1 MMVNMA
7 GANATPSSPF
17 NHLRS
22 PRFIETGDPLSD
34 DGRLLYGP
42 MISNEAEPQS
52 PEVLKK
58 SPSDQALSPFRWGSS
73 HRKTGRSKTGL
84 SITVPG
90 PSVCGELQKQ
100 AQDSALVTGPIL
112 RDKSILYTYSSSSS
126 GGNKTGSSFGAIGDH
141 TNPNSTRWNSPA
153 DMSIPRNSARP
164 RIEGVYQPDKAGEE
178 STLQQLVENSQP
190 DLQMYDILILGETGP
205 LSQPGA
211 ARTVNASEFSPVLH
225 RRRSLNDLVE
235 RLSTGNLPSDQEHV
249 SDATDDQP
257 SQIISPRNQRNP
269 ANTIV
274 PLEPVRM
281 PEIWR
286 RRGPSFRELVLLASN
301 QLGTGAATDG
311 ALDPSTFSLPYGVSG
326 PSLKSYLMR
335 VDESS
340 HWYS

>member
-1 MMVNMA
+1 MA

-22 PRFIETGDPLSD
+22 PRFIENGDPLSD

-42 MISNEAEPQS
+42 LISNEEEPQS

-84 SITVPG
+84 SITVPC
-90 PSVCGELQKQ
+90 PSVVGELQKQ
-100 AQDSALVTGPIL
+100 AQDSASVPGPIF

-141 TNPNSTRWNSPA
+141 TNPNSARLNSPA
-153 DMSIPRNSARP
+153 DMRIPGHSTRP
-164 RIEGVYQPDKAGEE
+164 RLEGADQPDKAGEE

-190 DLQMYDILILGETGP
+190 DLQMYDILIIGETGP
-205 LSQPGA
+205 LSQPRR
-211 ARTVNASEFSPVLH
+211 ARIVNASEFSPVLH

-235 RLSTGNLPSDQEHV
+235 RLSTGNLPPDLEHV
-249 SDATDDQP
+249 SDATDNQP
-257 SQIISPRNQRNP
+257 SKSVSPRNQGNS
-269 ANTIV
+269 AHSIV

-286 RRGPSFRELVLLASN
+286 RRGPSFRQLALLALN
-301 QLGTGAATDG
+301 QLGTGTATDG
-311 ALDPSTFSLPYGVSG
+311 ELDPSTFSLPYGVSG
-326 PSLKSYLMR
+326 PSLKGNLTRAY
-335 VDESS
+335 ESS
-340 HWYS
+340 HWYT